1 MSKLQGSLFGL
12 ATLVLVVAATAAF
25 MRPWLP
31 ELASDRRALAMH
43 LAREMDVSV
52 HQSREAS
59 TTNAAFAR
67 VRSGNPRVRLLG
79 LAQWLTSAFR
89 ETEESPYGE
98 IQDAHRQ
105 IKRTMRVLRESA
117 GVQSPQAA

>member
-1 MSKLQGSLFGL
+1 
-12 ATLVLVVAATAAF
+12 
-25 MRPWLP
+25 
-31 ELASDRRALAMH
+31 MH
-43 LAREMDVSV
+43 LAREFEISV

-79 LAQWLTSAFR
+79 LAQWLTSAYR

-105 IKRTMRVLRESA
+105 VKRTMRVLRESV
-117 GVQSPQAA
+117 GVQTPQAA